1 MVFSLLLMVVGVGAF
16 CALLYNAVVYALPVT
31 VGIEVGFWAI
41 HAGAGSVGG
50 IGVGILAGGL
60 TFALGQFVFA
70 TAKSDILRFAVVLA
84 FAIPAVIAG
93 YSALLEIAA
102 WSVTSVL
109 WQHIFAIAGAV
120 VIGGTAGLRLMTPL
134 GEPHRPAGL
143 GRAR

>member
-1 MVFSLLLMVVGVGAF
+1 MVFSLLLMIVGVGAF
-16 CALLYNAVVYALPVT
+16 CALLYTCAVYALPGA
-31 VGIEVGFWAI
+31 VGVEAGLWTI

-50 IGVGILAGGL
+50 IGVGFLAGGL

-102 WSVTSVL
+102 WSVPSVL
-109 WQHIFAIAGAV
+109 WQHIFAIAGAAL
-120 VIGGTAGLRLMTPL
+120 IGGTAGLRLMTPL
-134 GEPHRPAGL
+134 DEPHRSAGL

>member
-16 CALLYNAVVYALPVT
+16 CALLYNCAVYALPGA
-31 VGIEVGFWAI
+31 VGVEAGLWAI

-50 IGVGILAGGL
+50 IGVGFVAGGL

-70 TAKSDILRFAVVLA
+70 TARSDILRFAVVLA
-84 FAIPAVIAG
+84 FAVPAVIAG

-102 WSVTSVL
+102 WSVPSVL
-109 WQHIFAIAGAV
+109 WQHIFAIAGAA
-120 VIGGTAGLRLMTPL
+120 VIGGTAAMRLMTPM

-143 GRAR
+143 DRAH